1 MDIYVYMFFVKND
14 LIINLKDNLKFITFD
29 QLRTLIKYSELNNY
43 KKSLDILLNYYKKR
57 YIYFLYYNDN
67 AKYGINCKYIIKYI
81 FQLSDSPILSEKK

>member
-1 MDIYVYMFFVKND
+1 MDIFVYMFFVKNS

-29 QLRTLIKYSELNNY
+29 QLRALIKYSELNNY

-67 AKYGINCKYIIKYI
+67 ENYGINCKYIIKYI
-81 FQLSDSPILSEKK
+81 FQLADSNIIKK